1 MLLSSRAWA
10 AGAFFSLGASTYSTY
25 QPHTAEERPH
35 HLQQQS
41 SNRKGAPTGKKKKRA
56 PIEKEPQQQ
65 AYEQG
70 KGLLL
75 QQKVSRSNKLIS
87 KEKGRYSNRR

>member
-35 HLQQQS
+35 HL
-41 SNRKGAPTGKKKKRA
+41 SNKAPTGKKKK
-56 PIEKEPQQQ
+56 
-65 AYEQG
+65 
-70 KGLLL
+70 
-75 QQKVSRSNKLIS
+75 S
-87 KEKGRYSNRR
+87 SNRKGAASTSSPTVDSKRAAARRGSAHFRSTRT